1 MFPKFKFLKLVLC
14 NVGQI
19 KGKDIILKLFELFI
33 LALKISL
40 VGSAGQMGGKGHP
53 SGGNS
58 QCTAGATEKG

>member
-1 MFPKFKFLKLVLC
+1 MLC
-14 NVGQI
+14 NVGQR
-19 KGKDIILKLFELFI
+19 KGKYTILKLFQQFVF
-33 LALKISL
+33 ASKISL